1 MKHLPRTGVLDFTGM
16 MALLI
21 ESGLSLR
28 DALEVFASAD
38 KQSPAGRLGNELSR
52 LIRRG
57 VSFAGAVA
65 SMEDTFPPMYRGMV
79 RVGDRVGSVERIFP
93 RLSEYLLGQ
102 KQLREKIAA
111 ALTYPLFVLALAVL
125 GTLGLVFCVMPRLE
139 TIFGGFG
146 GEQAARIQ
154 ANIRVIK
161 ALLLCFACGIAA
173 PALALAGLKLFGKA
187 GTASGGAT
195 GGALCGRNLLLDR
208 VDRLLLKLPL
218 AGGFI
223 AAWESLNFS
232 FAMEVLAGGGVPVE
246 AALREASAVLGN
258 AACRHGLERIR
269 ERVING
275 GSLSGAF
282 MREGIFPPYME
293 RWLAVGERSGQ
304 TERVFAQIRA
314 YFQEEINQRT
324 SRLLLLI
331 EPALIAVIGAVILGL
346 VAGIVLPLFSMYGS
360 II

>member
-1 MKHLPRTGVLDFTGM
+1 MKNLPRTGVLDFTGM

-28 DALEVFASAD
+28 DALEVFTSAD

-102 KQLREKIAA
+102 KQLRERIAA
-111 ALTYPLFVLALAVL
+111 ALTYPLFVLTLAVL

-161 ALLLCFACGIAA
+161 ALLLCLAWGIAA
-173 PALALAGLKLFGKA
+173 PALAFAGLRLFGKA
-187 GTASGGAT
+187 GKADGG
-195 GGALCGRNLLLDR
+195 GVCGRNLLLDR
-208 VDRLLLKLPL
+208 MDRLLLKLPL

-232 FAMEVLAGGGVPVE
+232 FAMEVLSGGGVPVE

-258 AACRHGLERIR
+258 AACRHALGRIR

-282 MREGIFPPYME
+282 MREGIFPAYLE

-314 YFQEEINQRT
+314 YFQEEINRRT
-324 SRLLLLI
+324 ARLLLII